1 MELHIYQKSEEAER
15 ERKIKGKF
23 FLVIIVIFQYSGLDD
38 VLARAIIINQS
49 TDFQANL
56 SLRYL
61 AGLTKN

>member
-15 ERKIKGKF
+15 ERKIKVKF

-49 TDFQANL
+49 TDFHANL